1 MSYTVTKSDGT
12 LLATI
17 QDGMLDNTTAL
28 ALPGPNYVGYGATL
42 NENLVHL
49 LENFAGNTTPA
60 GVALQ
65 GQLYFDKFNQV
76 LKVFTNQ
83 GYVPVSGV
91 TNAGRQP
98 DVSKDG
104 DLWFNTGTNQLSI
117 WDNGQF
123 KLVGPNYTKSQG
135 ISGAIPLTVND
146 GGSSGLTH
154 NILKLQY
161 GGVIFATF
169 STDASFTPA
178 GFDPG
183 FPRINPGITLNS
195 NIASPSLNTNVVGNL
210 TGGVTGNVLGNL
222 TGNVAATVI
231 TGTLTG
237 NVTGNLTGNV
247 AGNLTGDV
255 VSTTIQ
261 TSSLTSDTV
270 QIANGSANL
279 NNLTATTA
287 QATNFSTGN
296 ALITGGTASLTNLN
310 TTLARVTNFSTA
322 NAVITGGYISGVAN
336 VTATQTNTTNLVATT
351 AQATNFS
358 TGNAQITGGVL
369 TGIATLTAT
378 STQTTNFSTGN
389 ALITGGNINV
399 TSVVADTATLNSITV
414 SNIQV
419 SGGSMANVAGINNTF
434 TSASLQSSTAN
445 TPNVSVKSTAIA
457 TTAYVHNVLPI
468 GAIIMFGGNTI
479 PYGWKIC
486 NGTDNAPGPD
496 LRGQFIVGAGGN
508 YAVRDQGGS
517 DTASVT
523 INNLPAHVH
532 GLSAG
537 SATIG
542 SSGAHNHTA
551 TSVSDVTDPG
561 HTHAI
566 TNSPR
571 GVSASTSGADGD
583 LDGSTRVTGYD
594 RSSVT
599 LSIASATTGISVN
612 TTTTLAAADNHT
624 HNITLSGNT
633 TTVGSGTQIDIRPKY
648 YALYYIQKVI

>member
-28 ALPGPNYVGYGATL
+28 ALPGPNYVGYGDKL

-49 LENFAGNTTPA
+49 LENFSGNTVPA

-135 ISGAIPLTVND
+135 VSGAIPVTVND
-146 GGSSGLTH
+146 AGSSGVPH

-161 GGVIFATF
+161 GGIIFATL
-169 STDASFTPA
+169 SPDASFTPA

-183 FPRINPGITLNS
+183 FPRINPGITINS
-195 NIASPSLNTNVVGNL
+195 NIASPLLNTNIVGNL
-210 TGGVTGNVLGNL
+210 TGGVTGNV
-222 TGNVAATVI
+222 V
-231 TGTLTG
+231 G
-237 NVTGNLTGNV
+237 NVTGNVVGNTTGIHTGTVVGNVTGNV
-247 AGNLTGDV
+247 VGTLTGDV
-255 VSTTIQ
+255 VSTTVQ
-261 TSSLTSDTV
+261 TTNLISDSV

-279 NNLTATTA
+279 TNLIATTG

-296 ALITGGTASLTNLN
+296 ALITGGVASLTNLN
-310 TTLARVTNFSTA
+310 ATLARVTNFSTA
-322 NAVITGGYISGVAN
+322 NAVITGGYITGVAN
-336 VTATQTNTTNLVATT
+336 VTTAQTNTTNLTATT

-369 TGIATLTAT
+369 TGIATVTAT
-378 STQTTNFSTGN
+378 TTQTTNFSTGN

-399 TSVVADTATLNSITV
+399 TSVVGDTATLNSITV
-414 SNIQV
+414 SNIRIA
-419 SGGSMANVAGINNTF
+419 GGSMTGVAGLNNTL

-468 GAIIMFGGNTI
+468 GAIIMYSGTTV
-479 PYGWKIC
+479 PYGWAIC
-486 NGTDNAPGPD
+486 DGTANSPGPD

-508 YAVRDQGGS
+508 YAVGDKGGS
-517 DTASVT
+517 DTAQLS

-537 SATIG
+537 TATSAVA
-542 SSGAHNHTA
+542 GAHNHTA
-551 TSVSDVTDPG
+551 TSTSTVTDPG
-561 HTHAI
+561 HTHSI
-566 TNSPR
+566 PNSPR
-571 GVSASTSGADGD
+571 AVSANPSAADGD

-594 RSSVT
+594 RSSVD

-612 TTTTLAAADNHT
+612 TTTSLASADNHT
-624 HNITLSGNT
+624 HSITLSGNT

>member
-1 MSYTVTKSDGT
+1 
-12 LLATI
+12 
-17 QDGMLDNTTAL
+17 MLDNTTAL

-222 TGNVAATVI
+222 TGNVAGNT
-231 TGTLTG
+231 TGLHTGNVVG
-237 NVTGNLTGNV
+237 NVTGNLTGD
-247 AGNLTGDV
+247 LTGNV
-255 VSTTIQ
+255 LSTTIQ

-322 NAVITGGYISGVAN
+322 NAVITGGYISGAAN

-378 STQTTNFSTGN
+378 TSQATNFSSGN
-389 ALITGGNINV
+389 ALITGGNV
-399 TSVVADTATLNSITV
+399 TVTNLTADTVTLNNTLV
-414 SNIQV
+414 SNIRI
-419 SGGSMANVAGINNTF
+419 SGGSMSGVAGLNNTF
-434 TSASLQSSTAN
+434 TSASLQTSTAN
-445 TPNVSVKSTAIA
+445 TPNISVKSTAIA

-468 GAIIMFGGNTI
+468 GAIIMYAGTTI
-479 PYGWKIC
+479 PYGWAIC
-486 NGTDNAPGPD
+486 DGTSNAPGPD
-496 LRGQFIVGAGGN
+496 LRNQFIVGAGSNYTVGSTGGN
-508 YAVRDQGGS
+508 S
-517 DTASVT
+517 SVT
-523 INNLPAHVH
+523 LTTSQLPAHVH

-537 SATIG
+537 SGTAAAAGGHT
-542 SSGAHNHTA
+542 HTA
-551 TSVSDVTDPG
+551 TSVSSVNDPG
-561 HTHAI
+561 HSHVEQYSGGVAGAGNGI
-566 TNSPR
+566 SSSLNSVAPT
-571 GVSASTSGADGD
+571 GSPVSTQTA
-583 LDGSTRVTGYD
+583 V
-594 RSSVT
+594 
-599 LSIASATTGISVN
+599 TGISVS
-612 TTTTLAAADNHT
+612 TATTLVAADNHA
-624 HNITLSGNT
+624 HSISLSGNT
-633 TTVGSGTQIDIRPKY
+633 STVGSGSGIDIRPNY

>member
-12 LLATI
+12 TLTTI

-28 ALPGPNYVGYGATL
+28 ALPGPNYVGYGDSL

-49 LENFAGNTTPA
+49 LENFAGNTAPA

-91 TNAGRQP
+91 TNSGRQP

-135 ISGAIPLTVND
+135 VSGAIPLTVND

-154 NILKLQY
+154 NILKLQF

-183 FPRINPGITLNS
+183 FPRINPGLTLNS

-210 TGGVTGNVLGNL
+210 TGGVTGNVVGNVTGNIVGNL
-222 TGNVAATVI
+222 TGGVTGNVV
-231 TGTLTG
+231 G
-237 NVTGNLTGNV
+237 NVTGNLTGDL
-247 AGNLTGDV
+247 AGNVL
-255 VSTTIQ
+255 STTVQ
-261 TSSLTSDTV
+261 TSSLTSGTV
-270 QIANGSANL
+270 QIADGSANL
-279 NNLTATTA
+279 TNLTATTA

-296 ALITGGTASLTNLN
+296 AQIAGGTASLTNLN
-310 TTLARVTNFSTA
+310 ATLARATNFSTA

-336 VTATQTNTTNLVATT
+336 VTTTQTNTTNLTATT
-351 AQATNFS
+351 AQTTNFS

-369 TGIATLTAT
+369 TGISTITAT
-378 STQTTNFSTGN
+378 TTQTTNFSSGN

-399 TSVVADTATLNSITV
+399 TSIVADAATLNSVTV
-414 SNIQV
+414 SNIRV

-434 TSASLQSSTAN
+434 TSASLQTSTAN
-445 TPNVSVKSTAIA
+445 TPNISVKSTAIA

-479 PYGWKIC
+479 PYGWAIC
-486 NGTDNAPGPD
+486 DGTANSPGPD

-508 YAVRDQGGS
+508 YAMGDKGGS
-517 DTASVT
+517 DTASLT

-537 SATIG
+537 TATIG

-551 TSVSDVTDPG
+551 TSTSAVTDPG
-561 HTHAI
+561 HTHSI
-566 TNSPR
+566 PNSPR
-571 GVSASTSGADGD
+571 AVSANPSAADGD

-594 RSSVT
+594 RSSVD
-599 LSIASATTGISVN
+599 LSIASATTGIGVN

-624 HNITLSGNT
+624 HSIALSGNT